1 MTRISPQ
8 EDVINGIAPLE
19 TDLAGLRPRLFFT
32 PEIIE
37 DLKGRIGRKPW
48 SDFFARVRHQA
59 DLGYDSLH
67 ALVFLLTG
75 ERASFDRAVAGL
87 DRLVAAERPTR
98 FYHLSDT
105 AFLLDWLYTDLD
117 DGRRAAAI
125 AFLDRHGRERYEQ
138 SALRRTYHSGTL
150 TCNIA
155 AEELAEIVTAG
166 CAVYGEVPGVGPWLR
181 YAMERAYVLTSA
193 LGPDGASQEGICYGG
208 FYVESIVRVLELTR
222 TLLGWDLY
230 EPCAFL
236 RNVPLFFQYSV
247 LGRRHIAP
255 PHAPGIPSR
264 SVHIF
269 FGDGVRYPWY
279 GPDFFLRRLASVYR
293 DPHAQWLADALD
305 EAGASANGAGN
316 FGNLIWHDPSVRAK
330 SPAKL
335 PTLHHF
341 TDQDIVVMRSGWSG
355 TESVFGFRCAPHAG
369 HFALRRFRQCVGGG
383 HMGAD
388 AGSFQLFAH
397 GDWLITESGYA
408 KKATATRNTVL
419 VNGVGQTG
427 EGGEWFEC
435 SELRRERRAPSIV
448 HVDTRPRYDY
458 VIGNVAPAYGPKAG
472 LTRFLRH
479 VLYVKPDVWVIA
491 DELQAAQPSTFEL
504 FFHACADEHGADR
517 PFRPEGAGQ
526 WITGGERG
534 QVRIT
539 ALAPAGVRGVP
550 EIQRV
555 ASQHGDHDICILRLF
570 NEDPARSA
578 LFVTV
583 LEAFPAR
590 RGPRVCAELS
600 GRGRK
605 LVLTLRDGRRRS
617 RFTFAPG
624 QRNPSA
630 PAFLPAR

>member
-8 EDVINGIAPLE
+8 DDVINGITPLE

-32 PEIIE
+32 PAIIA
-37 DLKGRIGRKPW
+37 DLKGRIERKPW
-48 SDFFARVRHQA
+48 SGFFARVRQQA
-59 DLGYDSLH
+59 GLGYDPLH
-67 ALVFLLTG
+67 ALVFRLTG
-75 ERASFDRAVAGL
+75 ERDAFDRAVAGL

-105 AFLLDWLYTDLD
+105 AFLLDWLYPDLD

-155 AEELAEIVTAG
+155 AEELAEIMTAG
-166 CAVYGEVPGVGPWLR
+166 CAVYGEVPSVGPWLR

-236 RNVPLFFQYSV
+236 RNVPAFFQYSV

-255 PHAPGIPSR
+255 PAAPGTPSR

-293 DPHAQWLADALD
+293 DPHAQWLADMLD
-305 EAGASANGAGN
+305 EAGASANGVGN
-316 FGNLIWHDPSVRAK
+316 FGNLIWYDPSLRAK

-355 TESVFGFRCAPHAG
+355 TESVFGFRCGPHAG

-388 AGSFQLFAH
+388 AGSFQLFGY

-408 KKATATRNTVL
+408 KKMTATRNTIL

-435 SELRRERRAPSIV
+435 SQLRRERRAPSV
-448 HVDTRPRYDY
+448 ARVESRPRCDY
-458 VIGNVAPAYGPKAG
+458 VIGNVAPAYGPEAG
-472 LTRFLRH
+472 LKRFLRH
-479 VLYVKPDVWVIA
+479 ILYVKPDVWVIA
-491 DELQAAQPSTFEL
+491 DELQAARPSTFEL
-504 FFHACADEHGADR
+504 FLHACADEHGADR
-517 PFRPEGAGQ
+517 PFEPDGASR

-534 QVRIT
+534 KVRIT
-539 ALAPAGVRGVP
+539 ALSPTGVRGSP
-550 EIQRV
+550 EVQAV
-555 ASQHGDHDICILRLF
+555 ASQHGDHSICMLRLS
-570 NEDPARSA
+570 NPEPRASA
-578 LFVTV
+578 VFVTV
-583 LEAFPAR
+583 LEAYPAR
-590 RGPRVCAELS
+590 RAPRVQATLS
-600 GRGRK
+600 GSGRK
-605 LVLTLRDGRRRS
+605 LVLTLDDGRNRTRVAL
-617 RFTFAPG
+617 APG
-624 QRNPSA
+624 QRDLSA
-630 PAFLPAR
+630 PALRLAR